1 MSFVILVKIK
11 RFERKKRSHVK
22 ERELIARAIAG
33 FQCHATH
40 NRSK

>member
-1 MSFVILVKIK
+1 MPFVILVKIK
-11 RFERKKRSHVK
+11 CFVWKKRPHVK
-22 ERELIARAIAG
+22 KRELIARTIAG